1 MKGSSSQISP
11 RRVKSRILV
20 VDNHP
25 LVREGLRQLIQQQ
38 TDLEGCGEV
47 GSYAAAQKIL
57 ATTQPDLV
65 TLEIHLQGGD
75 GLEWLKTL
83 KAERPEILTLVISQ
97 CDELLYAERALKAGA
112 RGYITKERTTDE
124 VLAAIRTVLAGGH
137 YVSPR
142 IAALALTR
150 MISDRPG
157 KNQHDLQNLTNRELQ
172 VLQLLGA
179 GLGTRKA
186 SVKLGLSVKTVEA
199 HRENI
204 KRKLRLATAAELV
217 RYATDW
223 LNGQPSQ
230 HLPAAAKSNPKK

>member
-1 MKGSSSQISP
+1 
-11 RRVKSRILV
+11 
-20 VDNHP
+20 
-25 LVREGLRQLIQQQ
+25 
-38 TDLEGCGEV
+38 
-47 GSYAAAQKIL
+47 
-57 ATTQPDLV
+57 
-65 TLEIHLQGGD
+65 
-75 GLEWLKTL
+75 
-83 KAERPEILTLVISQ
+83 
-97 CDELLYAERALKAGA
+97 
-112 RGYITKERTTDE
+112 
-124 VLAAIRTVLAGGH
+124 
-137 YVSPR
+137 
-142 IAALALTR
+142 